1 MFQSCTGSST
11 SFGTNDADQLFNND
25 MFNVSAAID
34 QDDVFNASFSG
45 AHDGFNSDNN
55 VSNQSMDSEFFNEQS
70 PMKQK
75 ADESSI
81 F

>member
-1 MFQSCTGSST
+1 
-11 SFGTNDADQLFNND
+11 

-45 AHDGFNSDNN
+45 ANDGFNSDNN

-81 F
+81 FWIDWLETFPTLTHHPFKW